1 MTQDTHQIES
11 DVQAAVE
18 ADPAQ
23 VAERVRAITLGAL
36 TRGVV
41 DTQALREVTQAVLR
55 GAQAATPPTRLMIWV
70 KP

>member
-1 MTQDTHQIES
+1 MTQYAQQIER

-18 ADPAQ
+18 AEPARI
-23 VAERVRAITLGAL
+23 AERVHAITLAAL

-55 GAQAATPPTRLMIWV
+55 GAQAAAPRELHRTFGL
-70 KP
+70 